1 MLITQ
6 KQTNKLRFSLTFVTL
21 HHFIH
26 RFTIMMMMMKIWI
39 EKKFSKQQSSC
50 FIFDSFFLS
59 WSLMMVMHLWFHM
72 RKREKLQNFVLHE
85 CIDIYTHLKHGDGC
99 CFLVVDDGNINIQL
113 LNIGHSTHYRIVNSI
128 FKNFLL
134 NNNKIFSC

>member
-99 CFLVVDDGNINIQL
+99 CCFFSRRRQQQ
-113 LNIGHSTHYRIVNSI
+113 HSTVEHRPFNTLSNCEFYIWNI
-128 FKNFLL
+128 F
-134 NNNKIFSC
+134 IE